1 MDNSQ
6 RIQLKFQ
13 VKDSLNSEG
22 AAITVHQAFVRFYNA
37 QTKQEIVF
45 IAEQDSTGAN
55 YKVDLN
61 LAVRS
66 KDFNYRS
73 GDYQVNLIVGDALVA
88 NSVNWKL
95 ATVAI
100 NFSGGVAASAT
111 PPSVEFAAKP
121 EISHIFREQ
130 EKRPHPLVSN
140 FFTAL
145 VMVPFLALFVMVS
158 RTFFSFLEV

>member
-6 RIQLKFQ
+6 RIGLKFQ
-13 VKDSLNSEG
+13 VKDSLNSEA

-37 QTKQEIVF
+37 ATKQEIIF
-45 IAEQDSTGAN
+45 IAEQDSTGSL

-73 GDYQVNLIVGDALVA
+73 GDYQVNLILGDALVA
-88 NSVNWKL
+88 NSVNWKI
-95 ATVAI
+95 ATVNI
-100 NFSGGVAASAT
+100 NFSGGVSAST
-111 PPSVEFAAKP
+111 PSTVEFAAKP

-140 FFTAL
+140 LFTGL

-158 RTFFSFLEV
+158 SAIFSLF